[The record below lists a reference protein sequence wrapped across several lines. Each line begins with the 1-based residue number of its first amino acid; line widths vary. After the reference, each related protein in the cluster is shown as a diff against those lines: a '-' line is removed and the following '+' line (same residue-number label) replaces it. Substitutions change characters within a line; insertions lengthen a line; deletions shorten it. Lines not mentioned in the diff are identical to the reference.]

1 MFLFLT
7 LFLIKL
13 LFLSLNFPQKTSF
26 FVRVNFLC
34 KKKYVFLFP
43 RTKNMLY
50 LRHAPNFY
58 EIDPSSPSVNSRHRL
73 LFGKSME
80 QKKKPEYQ
88 IEVRSLSQ
96 SKMEDRLRY
105 TSCPVLKLNL
115 IHLNICHS
123 VKCYH
128 CLLLI
133 QDTFVI
139 RCQTL
144 LQDWSLYTT
153 VKKIC

>member
-88 IEVRSLSQ
+88 IEVRSLSE
-96 SKMEDRLRY
+96 SKMDDRLRFA
-105 TSCPVLKLNL
+105 SGPVLK
-115 IHLNICHS
+115 HLNICYS
-123 VKCYH
+123 LE

-133 QDTFVI
+133 QDAFVI
-139 RCQTL
+139 RCL
-144 LQDWSLYTT
+144 CSVGHRNPFLCY
-153 VKKIC
+153 